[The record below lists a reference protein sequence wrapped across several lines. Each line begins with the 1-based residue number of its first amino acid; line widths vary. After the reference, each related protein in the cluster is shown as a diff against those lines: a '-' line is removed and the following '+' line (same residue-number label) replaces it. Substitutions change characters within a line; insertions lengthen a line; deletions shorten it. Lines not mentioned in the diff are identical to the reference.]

1 MGNQSSQPTNDF
13 QKQVSQLKEQ
23 LKYQQHRSNIDLHK
37 LQQQIYYTQLKMQ
50 EMKQQQYQSRHQYQQ
65 QHNVGGGGGSNIGG
79 ILSNPEIK
87 SQIANNPAFGVQMID
102 LILKEYGTQLT
113 DQQYNKINEYLERA
127 TNQTQQQQIQYQSN
141 QQQQQQQL
149 MVHSTANM
157 NINDRYLTEE
167 EQARRQFE
175 EEQQQRRRQFEEQ
188 QKRRKAEY
196 MNQLNAFEQNNNVN
210 SYKLLGLSANYTL
223 DELKL
228 AYRKKAIQTHPDK
241 GGNPELFDAVTKA
254 YFSLLEKL
262 KNKEQD
268 KQYGE
273 LKSQSK
279 QYIEDQ
285 SNDKRK
291 NVNLKNEKF
300 NLTAFNKI
308 FEENKIADPT
318 DNGYDEWLKDESSQ
332 KEQPKIFSNKFNLD
346 VFNSTFE
353 NWKDEDTNLNR
364 EIVLRDEPSALVA
377 FGRTGY
383 TELGV
388 DKVNDFSNAEGRGLG
403 YTDLKQAYSKNGI
416 INTKQVQM
424 RESYRNIQEYEKA
437 RSKVEYNMTPE
448 DIRREE
454 LKKRKEEEE
463 EKMRLHRVQ
472 QRDSQHFNS
481 YNRVHQL
488 MLQKLK

>member
-1 MGNQSSQPTNDF
+1 MGNQTSQSTNDF

-23 LKYQQHRSNIDLHK
+23 LKYQQHRSNIDVHK

-50 EMKQQQYQSRHQYQQ
+50 EMKQQQYQNQYHPPQQ
-65 QHNVGGGGGSNIGG
+65 QNGGGGSSIGN
-79 ILSNPEIK
+79 ILSNPDIK

-102 LILKEYGTQLT
+102 LILKEYGTELS
-113 DQQYNKINEYLERA
+113 DNQYNKINEYLERA
-127 TNQTQQQQIQYQSN
+127 TKQTQIQYQTQH
-141 QQQQQQQL
+141 QQQHQHQQQM

-167 EQARRQFE
+167 EQAQRQFE
-175 EEQQQRRRQFEEQ
+175 EEQLQRRRQFEEQ
-188 QKRRKAEY
+188 QRRRKAEY
-196 MNQLNAFEQNNNVN
+196 AKQLNAFEQNNNNN

-241 GGNPELFDAVTKA
+241 GGSPELFDAVTKA

-285 SNDKRK
+285 SSDKRK

-318 DNGYDEWLKDESSQ
+318 DNGYDEWLKDESNQ
-332 KEQPKIFSNKFNLD
+332 KTQPKIFSDKFNLD

-383 TELGV
+383 TELGL
-388 DKVNDFSNAEGRGLG
+388 DKVDDFSNAEGRGLG
-403 YTDLKQAYSKNGI
+403 YTDLKQAYSKSGI

-437 RSKVEYNMTPE
+437 RSKVEYKMSPE

-472 QRDSQHFNS
+472 QRDTQQFNS

-488 MLQKLK
+488 MLEKLK

>member
-1 MGNQSSQPTNDF
+1 MGNQSSQPSNDF
-13 QKQVSQLKEQ
+13 QKQFTQLKEQ
-23 LKYQQHRSNIDLHK
+23 LKYQQHRANIDIHK

-50 EMKQQQYQSRHQYQQ
+50 EMKKNQHQPSQYQQ
-65 QHNVGGGGGSNIGG
+65 PHQNGGGSIGSG
-79 ILSNPEIK
+79 IVNILSNPEIK
-87 SQIANNPAFGVQMID
+87 SQMANNPAFGVQMIE
-102 LILKEYGTQLT
+102 LILKEYGTQLS
-113 DQQYNKINEYLERA
+113 DNQYNKINEYLEK
-127 TNQTQQQQIQYQSN
+127 QTQSIQYSSN
-141 QQQQQQQL
+141 QQYQQKQQHQQQM

-157 NINDRYLTEE
+157 SLNDRYSNDEDVE
-167 EQARRQFE
+167 RRKFE

-188 QKRRKAEY
+188 QRRRKAEY
-196 MNQLNAFEQNNNVN
+196 AKQIRDFEQNNNVN
-210 SYKLLGLSANYTL
+210 SYKLLGVSANYTL
-223 DELKL
+223 DELKV

-241 GGNPELFDAVTKA
+241 GGNPEVFDAVTKA

-279 QYIEDQ
+279 QYIEGQ
-285 SNDKRK
+285 SSDKRK
-291 NVNLKNEKF
+291 NVNLKDEKF

-318 DNGYDEWLKDESSQ
+318 DNGYDEWLKDESSR
-332 KEQPKIFSNKFNLD
+332 KEQPKIFSDKFNLD

-353 NWKDEDTNLNR
+353 NWKDEDSNLNR

-403 YTDLKQAYSKNGI
+403 YTDLKQAYSKSGI

-437 RSKVEYNMTPE
+437 RSKVEYKMSPE

-454 LKKRKEEEE
+454 LRKRKEEEE
-463 EKMRLHRVQ
+463 EKMRIQRVQ
-472 QRDSQHFNS
+472 QRDNQHFNS

-488 MLQKLK
+488 MLEKLK